1 MVRLIFSIGLA
12 ALLLLLFLGPVG
24 SALLPTIDTRSLTSL
39 NATDEESSVGTGAKS
54 LTKAYKSLLDEI
66 VLFQTD
72 PDYARAESDRQQIAA
87 LGGIFDGLSSEIR
100 VKLDVLTDVASASIA
115 EASE

>member
-1 MVRLIFSIGLA
+1 MVRLIFSMGLA

-24 SALLPTIDTRSLTSL
+24 SALLPSIDTLSLTSL
-39 NATDEESSVGTGAKS
+39 NTTDERSVGTGAKS

-72 PDYARAESDRQQIAA
+72 PDYARAESNRQHIAT
-87 LGGIFDGLSSEIR
+87 LGGIFDGSSPEFR

>member
-1 MVRLIFSIGLA
+1 MVRLIFSMGLA

-39 NATDEESSVGTGAKS
+39 NATDKESVGTGANS
-54 LTKAYKSLLDEI
+54 LTEAYRSLLDEI

-72 PDYARAESDRQQIAA
+72 PDYARAESDRQHIAA
-87 LGGIFDGLSSEIR
+87 LGGIFDGLSPKFR
-100 VKLDVLTDVASASIA
+100 VKLDGLTDVPNASIA
-115 EASE
+115 EASQ